1 MSKLKNTFGF
11 TGSLLDT
18 IKGVYEA
25 AKAPGTEAREKI
37 VNVPRKAGDE
47 NLRARQ
53 GEIQRKIVDEGLK
66 GGQHKIDVAAP
77 KGKLTKADF
86 DKLRS
91 MKSSMKKEE
100 VEEEID
106 ESLMK
111 SVKRGLTLWGGS
123 KHLKDIQHHVKN
135 ASDDQLIRLSRG
147 KNERPDPHTPRDLQ
161 TKLINRELKRRY
173 GVKPGLKNE
182 EVELDE
188 ADKTYPYKASQ
199 LTPIMVQLR
208 SLIKFLS
215 RSGVLKSLMR
225 EDYALY
231 QVYMGEQFDA
241 DQLQSLLEEIED
253 LLEGR
258 PKGSKNKSKMASAAP
273 APAKKSSDD
282 DEEEEEEA
290 PAYKPASGKDVE
302 HVMPQLA
309 GAADVGGRHITT
321 AKGPKYVSGSTATK
335 IHKHLMGLKAPDRAE
350 ASSKI
355 YHMDDSHPAVK
366 AIHAD
371 HEAAV
376 KRGVKTPG
384 EKRGRGRPKKNA

>member
-18 IKGVYEA
+18 IKNVYEA

-37 VNVPRKAGDE
+37 TNVPRKAGDE
-47 NLRARQ
+47 DLRARQ

-66 GGQHKIDVAAP
+66 GGQHKLDVAAP

-91 MKSSMKKEE
+91 MKK
-100 VEEEID
+100 
-106 ESLMK
+106 
-111 SVKRGLTLWGGS
+111 
-123 KHLKDIQHHVKN
+123 
-135 ASDDQLIRLSRG
+135 
-147 KNERPDPHTPRDLQ
+147 
-161 TKLINRELKRRY
+161 
-173 GVKPGLKNE
+173 E

-199 LTPIMVQLR
+199 LTPVMIQLR

-225 EDYALY
+225 EDHALY
-231 QVYMGEQFDA
+231 QVYMGEEFDA
-241 DQLQSLLEEIED
+241 DQLSSLLEEIED

-258 PKGSKNKSKMASAAP
+258 PKGSKNKSKMTTPSAAP
-273 APAKKSSDD
+273 TPKKSSDD
-282 DEEEEEEA
+282 DDEEEEEA

-302 HVMPQLA
+302 HIMPQLA
-309 GAADVGGRHITT
+309 GAVDAGGRHITT
-321 AKGPKYVSGSTATK
+321 AKGPKYVSGGTASK

-371 HEAAV
+371 HEASV
-376 KRGVKTPG
+376 KRGIAVPG

>member
-11 TGSLLDT
+11 TGSLIDA
-18 IKGVYEA
+18 IKAVHEA

-37 VNVPRKAGDE
+37 TNVPRKVGDE
-47 NLRARQ
+47 DLRARQ

-66 GGQHKIDVAAP
+66 GNQHKIDVAAP

-91 MKSSMKKEE
+91 MKKEE
-100 VEEEID
+100 VEQ
-106 ESLMK
+106 
-111 SVKRGLTLWGGS
+111 V
-123 KHLKDIQHHVKN
+123 
-135 ASDDQLIRLSRG
+135 
-147 KNERPDPHTPRDLQ
+147 
-161 TKLINRELKRRY
+161 
-173 GVKPGLKNE
+173 
-182 EVELDE
+182 DE

-215 RSGVLKSLMR
+215 RSGVLKSLMMR
-225 EDYALY
+225 EHYALY
-231 QVYMGEQFDA
+231 EVYMEQEFDA
-241 DQLQSLLEEIED
+241 DELDSLLEEIED

-258 PKGSKNKSKMASAAP
+258 PKGSKNKSKLASAP
-273 APAKKSSDD
+273 APAAKKSSDD
-282 DEEEEEEA
+282 DEDEEEEA

-321 AKGPKYVSGSTATK
+321 AKGPKYVSGSTATE
-335 IHKHLMGLKAPDRAE
+335 IHDHLMGLKAPDRAE

-366 AIHAD
+366 AINSD

-384 EKRGRGRPKKNA
+384 EKKGRGRPKKTA